1 MADELADPIAEQD
14 AKCPVCGCAKPK
26 ALVEGR
32 YQCVDCTCTSNDACW
47 GALEDG

>member
-1 MADELADPIAEQD
+1 MADEPADPIAEKD
-14 AKCPVCGCAKPK
+14 TKCPVCGCAKPK

-32 YQCVDCTCTSNDACW
+32 YQGGDCTCTSNDACW